1 MEDQPSSRSS
11 WPLYLL
17 GALFAA
23 GVLLLAAWNIEI
35 PYLAFSPGPVSDA
48 ADAIVAEQVDVYP
61 PEGELLMLTLVSQDV
76 NIFEA
81 IIVGIDPTI
90 DLVRRDRVR
99 PPDES
104 DEDYRERVLD
114 QMDDSQQIAITVALD
129 HLGLG
134 MVSTDVFITDLG
146 DGLPAADV
154 LQVGDSVDALNGVP
168 IIELSDL
175 SEALEGLQAGDVIE
189 LQITREGSVQYV
201 EFELVERQDE
211 IGGPMIGISVRELRE
226 PPFPISIDTGVVGGP
241 SAGMMHTLA
250 IIDTLTLGELTKG
263 HVIAGTGTIR
273 TDGSVGNIGGVRQKV
288 VGAEAAGAVY
298 VFVPEGNYEVAL
310 TAERESIEI
319 IPIAHVDEAIEFLEA
334 LPEVSY

>member
-129 HLGLG
+129 HR
-134 MVSTDVFITDLG
+134 S
-146 DGLPAADV
+146 
-154 LQVGDSVDALNGVP
+154 
-168 IIELSDL
+168 
-175 SEALEGLQAGDVIE
+175 
-189 LQITREGSVQYV
+189 
-201 EFELVERQDE
+201 
-211 IGGPMIGISVRELRE
+211 
-226 PPFPISIDTGVVGGP
+226 
-241 SAGMMHTLA
+241 SA
-250 IIDTLTLGELTKG
+250 
-263 HVIAGTGTIR
+263 R
-273 TDGSVGNIGGVRQKV
+273 
-288 VGAEAAGAVY
+288 
-298 VFVPEGNYEVAL
+298 
-310 TAERESIEI
+310 
-319 IPIAHVDEAIEFLEA
+319 
-334 LPEVSY
+334 